1 MKGKENIFNILPFLI
16 DLQLSLLQVLNSVGF
31 PWQSSPPWAGAGE
44 EQLRS
49 LSSVPPP
56 QLFEHWD
63 QSLQPP
69 QDPITGPKHKKK
81 ADVMKSYWSNCL
93 IYFVESI
100 GKLFDA

>member
-69 QDPITGPKHKKK
+69 QEFSTGPTGT
-81 ADVMKSYWSNCL
+81 Y
-93 IYFVESI
+93 
-100 GKLFDA
+100 